1 MQNTK
6 KVNGQIRASKVI
18 VIGLDGQQLGKMP
31 TNIAL
36 SKAENQGYDLVEVSN
51 NTEYPICKI
60 MDWGKYQFD
69 LRKQERKNKSKNKV
83 HLKEIRLKTRIADHD
98 LTTKCR
104 RCMEFLSKGDK
115 VKVSIQV
122 NFRIN
127 NDTNNAQEL
136 MDSVTSV
143 ISEFG
148 TPSNRPKLN
157 GRFYDVTF
165 TPIN

>member
-1 MQNTK
+1 MQQTK
-6 KVNGQIRASKVI
+6 KVNDQIKSKRVM
-18 VIGLDGQQLGKMP
+18 VIGFDGSQLGEMP
-31 TNIAL
+31 TNIAI
-36 SKAENQGYDLVEVSN
+36 SKAYNQGYDLVEVSN
-51 NTEYPICKI
+51 KAKYPICKI

-69 LRKQERKNKSKNKV
+69 QRKQERKNKSKNKV

-104 RCMEFLSKGDK
+104 RCLEFLSKGDK

-122 NFRIN
+122 NKRIQ
-127 NDTNNAQEL
+127 NDNIHAQEL

-143 ISEFG
+143 ISEYG
-148 TPSNRPKLN
+148 KPSNRPKLN
-157 GRFYDVTF
+157 GRFLDAIF